1 MSSVI
6 KLSRPVLPIVRAFDV
21 LQKLVFEFL
30 RHGVSRSQSSSGG
43 KSILEL
49 GIEHLAVLEVLN

>member
-21 LQKLVFEFL
+21 LQKLVLELL
-30 RHGVSRSQSSSGG
+30 RHGVARSQSSSGG
-43 KSILEL
+43 KSVLEV
-49 GIEHLAVLEVLN
+49 GIEHRAVLKVLN